1 MNYIISYDIQKDKIR
16 NKAAKLLTKYGL
28 RVQYSVFECL
38 LTTNDYQ
45 ILFTKLSALVNHK
58 TDSVIFYPVC
68 KNCENKKEVIGS
80 YFTQKKSGIIE
91 I

>member
-28 RVQYSVFECL
+28 RVQYSVFECFLTQENYQL
-38 LTTNDYQ
+38 LN
-45 ILFTKLSALVNHK
+45 TKLNALVNKK

-68 KNCENKKEVIGS
+68 KNCEHKKEVIGN
-80 YFTQKKSGIIE
+80 YYTVKKCGVIE